1 MWVSMSKRAVIAGAG
16 PAGLT
21 CATYLAE
28 AGWSVDVF
36 SNEESTGSC
45 LADASIVRNYPGFP
59 SGIEGVELL
68 GLFVEQAQNAGAVIH
83 PEGIAR
89 VHSDDKCVI
98 DTNGATHPYDE
109 YVEAVGCRRREYRC
123 DGIELIP
130 VHYCAV
136 CDGGLYGKED
146 VVVVIGGGDTAISSA
161 LYLSNLA
168 RKVVMIVRKPNCRF
182 TNRKAFDELCSKG
195 NVIIKY
201 DTQLRCVSSDSEGH
215 PVLHLAHKNPS
226 SDETMAGARGLFICI
241 GCEANVVEHVGNG
254 RIWRCG
260 DCSNDKKQV
269 AVAVGDGAGVAMDII
284 GA

>member
-1 MWVSMSKRAVIAGAG
+1 MSKKAVIAGAG
-16 PAGLT
+16 PAGLA

-36 SNEESTGSC
+36 SNEENTESC
-45 LADASIVRNYPGFP
+45 LAEASIVKNYPGFP
-59 SGIEGVELL
+59 NGIEGMELL

-89 VHSDDKCVI
+89 VHSDDRCVT
-98 DTNGATHPYDE
+98 DTNGAMHPYDE

-136 CDGGLYGKED
+136 CDGGLYGKDD

-168 RKVVMIVRKPNCRF
+168 RKVVMMVRKPNCRF
-182 TNRKAFDELCSKG
+182 TNRKAFDELCSKD

-215 PVLHLAHKNPS
+215 PVLHLAHKNQS

-241 GCEANVVEHVGNG
+241 GCEANVVEHVGKG

>member
-59 SGIEGVELL
+59 NGIEGMELL

-89 VHSDDKCVI
+89 VHSDDRCVT
-98 DTNGATHPYDE
+98 DTNGATHP

-136 CDGGLYGKED
+136 CDGGLYGKDD

-168 RKVVMIVRKPNCRF
+168 RKVVMMVRKPNCRF
-182 TNRKAFDELCSKG
+182 TNRKAFDELCSKD

-215 PVLHLAHKNPS
+215 PVLHLAHKNQS

-241 GCEANVVEHVGNG
+241 GCEANVVEHVGKG

>member
-59 SGIEGVELL
+59 IGIEGMELL
-68 GLFVEQAQNAGAVIH
+68 GLFVEQAQNAGVAIH

-89 VHSDDKCVI
+89 VHSDDKHVI

-168 RKVVMIVRKPNCRF
+168 RKVVMVVRKPNCRF

-215 PVLHLAHKNPS
+215 PVLHLAHKNQS
-226 SDETMAGARGLFICI
+226 SNETMTGARGLFICI

-269 AVAVGDGAGVAMDII
+269 AIAVGDGAGVAMDII

>member
-1 MWVSMSKRAVIAGAG
+1 MSKKAVIAGAG

-59 SGIEGVELL
+59 NGIEGMELL
-68 GLFVEQAQNAGAVIH
+68 GLFVEQAQNAGVAIH
-83 PEGIAR
+83 PEGIAS
-89 VHSDDKCVI
+89 VHSDDKYVI
-98 DTNGATHPYDE
+98 DTNGAMHPYYE

-136 CDGGLYGKED
+136 CDGGLYGKDD

-161 LYLSNLA
+161 LYLSNLV
-168 RKVVMIVRKPNCRF
+168 KMVVMVVRKPNCRF
-182 TNRKAFDELCSKG
+182 TNRKAFDELCSKD

-215 PVLHLAHKNPS
+215 PVLHLAHKNQS

-241 GCEANVVEHVGNG
+241 GCEANVVEHVGKG

-284 GA
+284 GT